1 MSDSNLNISQQND
14 DREFCGENFQV
25 GIMATPEQSS
35 TLSISIAPKSAKLR
49 ASEQSPAH
57 ISHQDYS
64 HQDSAH
70 VFAPIGRK
78 RLNSAPQN
86 DVADLASHSS
96 LAVGALERET
106 QGLVIDFLRSPAMG
120 YEFLG
125 NKHKLKTNSNI
136 EVDLLR
142 ANLAQRGYSPEVIS
156 SAMLTL
162 QRTAN
167 DSGKTLYERNKGVY
181 ALLRYGIGV
190 KTGQGSKEVKV
201 YFIDWKNLSANH
213 FSFAEE
219 VSLSGSSSSSKNKRP
234 DIVIYINGIAV
245 SVLELKRSSVGVGEG
260 IRQSLDNQKP
270 MFIESFFSTIQF
282 ILAGNQTEGI
292 RYGAIG
298 TKAKYYMEWQ
308 EEPRNAV
315 EASNKLLRHIS
326 QLCSKERL
334 FELIHDFVLFD
345 SGLKKLCRQNQY
357 FAVKSAQEHIK
368 GQIKALDSHGQI
380 IWSDPARPGGII
392 WHTQG
397 SGKSLTMVLLWRWI
411 SEFDPKAKLLI
422 ITDRK
427 ELDDQIVKVFAGVK
441 DGEKASIY
449 QAGSGA
455 DLVDAIKSNL
465 PEHKATC
472 SLIHKFGSKD
482 GEGDDGKP
490 GAANAYIEEIKAK
503 LGGAVQ
509 SQNLYVYVDECHRTQ
524 SGELHR
530 AMTAILPGAMF
541 IGFTGTPLLK
551 TEKKS
556 VEVFGGYIHKYL
568 FPEAVRD
575 GVVLDLRY
583 EARDIEQTLSSPV
596 KVDAWFDHHTKSL
609 TLQAKNKLMKHW
621 ATTQTLLSS
630 KSRIGK
636 IAADIGVDFEM
647 KPQLMDGC
655 RGNAILVAGSI
666 GEACQYY
673 KEFESSALRGKVAI
687 VTSFIPSSRS
697 VTGEGTGDGATE
709 SEFKYD
715 VYVDMISDFMK
726 CKKEEAPAL
735 AEAFEKKAK
744 SMFVDEPEQMR
755 LLIVVDKLLTGFDA
769 PSATYLYIDKPMD
782 NHGLFQAICRT
793 NRPDPNDETKEF
805 GYIVDYRNLFGKI
818 EGTLRDY
825 ASGPLDGY
833 ASEDV
838 AGLLRDFAG
847 DAAQRICDLRQELQT
862 LCAGVAGD
870 ATQDYVRH
878 FTPVATDGAAELKKK
893 EQKRLAFYKLA
904 DAYVRAVATIGSDLD
919 AQFDEK
925 ASDRIRAE
933 AKFFSEASKEVKLAC
948 GDYVDMKIYEPAMR
962 RLLDLY
968 VQAEDSTTVAGFK
981 DLSLIEM
988 VLRHGDDIQAAP
1000 EEVKAVIGSGKDS
1013 VIENNVRALIV
1024 KSETL
1029 SPTMFTQ
1036 MSDLLAKILADLKS
1050 KAIDYQLFLKQIA
1063 ELAKQVQQPSLRQGF
1078 PASINT
1084 RGRQDLYALLDNDEH
1099 AAISMDQAI
1108 ASKCQ
1113 SDWRSMLPRRRKISI
1128 EVAATARR
1136 IIAAKMGS
1144 DSSADGLACQLA
1156 DDVMQLAENNLVD
1169 YPS

>member
-1 MSDSNLNISQQND
+1 MSDSNLNISQAND

-25 GIMATPEQSS
+25 GVMATSKQSP

-49 ASEQSPAH
+49 TSEQSLAH
-57 ISHQDYS
+57 ISP
-64 HQDSAH
+64 QDSAH
-70 VFAPIGRK
+70 VFAPAGRK
-78 RLNSAPQN
+78 HLNPAAQN
-86 DVADLASHSS
+86 DLADLASHSS

-106 QGLVIDFLRSPAMG
+106 QSLVIDFLRSPAMG
-120 YEFLG
+120 YDFLG
-125 NKHKLKTNSNI
+125 NKHQLKTNSNI
-136 EVDLLR
+136 EVDLLS
-142 ANLAQRGYSPEVIS
+142 ANLAQRGYSPEEIS
-156 SAMLTL
+156 SAMLIL

-190 KTGQGSKEVKV
+190 KTAQGLKEVKV
-201 YFIDWKNLSANH
+201 YFIDWANLSANH

-260 IRQSLDNQKP
+260 ICQSIANQNP

-282 ILAGNQTEGI
+282 VLAGNQTEGI

-298 TKAKYYMEWQ
+298 TKAKHYMEWQ
-308 EEPRNAV
+308 EDPRSPE

-357 FAVKSAQEHIK
+357 FAVKAAQEHIK
-368 GQIKALDSHGQI
+368 AQIKARDSHGQI
-380 IWSDPARPGGII
+380 IWADPARPGGII

-441 DGEKASIY
+441 EGEAKNIHKA
-449 QAGSGA
+449 ATGA
-455 DLVDAIKSNL
+455 DLVDAIKSTE
-465 PEHKATC
+465 PQYKATC

-482 GEGDDGKP
+482 GEGDDAKP
-490 GAANAYIEEIKAK
+490 GAASAYIEEIKAK
-503 LGGAVQ
+503 LGGAMQ

-583 EARDIEQTLSSPV
+583 EARDIEQTLSSPS
-596 KVDAWFDHHTKSL
+596 KVDAWFDHHTKNL
-609 TLQAKNKLMKHW
+609 TLQGKNKVMKHW

-636 IAADIGVDFEM
+636 IAADIGVDFTM

-673 KEFESSALRGKVAI
+673 KEFESSALRGRVAI
-687 VTSFIPSSRS
+687 VTSFIPNSRS
-697 VTGEGTGDGATE
+697 LASEGTGDGATE
-709 SEFKYD
+709 GEFKYD

-726 CKKEEAPAL
+726 CKKEEAPAF

-744 SMFVDEPEQMR
+744 QMFVEEPEQMR

-793 NRPDPNDETKEF
+793 NRPDPNDEAKEF

-833 ASEDV
+833 AQEDV

-847 DAAQRICDLRQELQT
+847 DAAQRICDLRQELQA
-862 LCAGVAGD
+862 LCAGVSGN
-870 ATQDYVRH
+870 ATQDYVFH
-878 FTPVATDGAAELKKK
+878 FSPSSAGNDDAELKKK
-893 EQKRLAFYKLA
+893 EQKRLVFYKLA

-925 ASDRIRAE
+925 QSALIRGE

-968 VQAEDSTTVAGFK
+968 VQAEDSLTVAGFK
-981 DLSLIEM
+981 DLSLIQM
-988 VLRHGDDIQAAP
+988 VLRHADDIQAAP
-1000 EEVKAVIGSGKDS
+1000 EEVKAVIGSGKQS

-1029 SPTMFTQ
+1029 SPTMFTH

-1084 RGRQDLYALLDNDEH
+1084 RGRQDLYALLDNDEQ

-1108 ASKCQ
+1108 SLKCQ
-1113 SDWRSMLPRRRKISI
+1113 SDWRSMRPRRRKIEI
-1128 EVAATARR
+1128 EVSDTARR
-1136 IIAAKMGS
+1136 IVAAKMGS
-1144 DSSADGLACQLA
+1144 DPASAGLAQQLA
-1156 DDVMQLAENNLVD
+1156 QDAMILAENNLVD

>member
-25 GIMATPEQSS
+25 GVMATPKQSS
-35 TLSISIAPKSAKLR
+35 TLSTSITPKSAKLS
-49 ASEQSPAH
+49 ASQQSPAH
-57 ISHQDYS
+57 ISP
-64 HQDSAH
+64 QDSAH
-70 VFAPIGRK
+70 VFAPTGRR

-86 DVADLASHSS
+86 DLADLASHSA
-96 LAVGALERET
+96 LAVGASERET
-106 QGLVIDFLRSPAMG
+106 QDLVIDFLRSPAMG
-120 YEFLG
+120 YDFLG
-125 NKHKLKTNSNI
+125 NKHHLKTNSNI

-142 ANLAQRGYSPEVIS
+142 ANLVLRGYSHEVIN
-156 SAMLTL
+156 SAILTL

-167 DSGKTLYERNKGVY
+167 DSGQTLYERNKGVY
-181 ALLRYGIGV
+181 KLLRYGTGV
-190 KTGQGSKEVKV
+190 KTSPSSNEVKV
-201 YFIDWKNLSANH
+201 YFIDWRNLSANH

-219 VSLSGSSSSSKNKRP
+219 VSLSGLSSSSKNKRP

-298 TKAKYYMEWQ
+298 TKAKYFMEWQ

-334 FELIHDFVLFD
+334 HELIHDFVLFD
-345 SGLKKLCRQNQY
+345 LGLKKLCRQNQY
-357 FAVKSAQEHIK
+357 FAVKAAQEHIK
-368 GQIKALDSHGQI
+368 GQIKELDSHGQI

-427 ELDDQIVKVFAGVK
+427 ELDDQIVNVFAGVK
-441 DGEKASIY
+441 ENDDEKNIHRA
-449 QAGSGA
+449 ANGA
-455 DLVDAIKSNL
+455 DLVDSITSTL
-465 PEHKATC
+465 QEHKATC

-482 GEGDDGKP
+482 QAGDVGDGLR
-490 GAANAYIEEIKAK
+490 GTANAYIEAIKAR
-503 LGGAVQ
+503 LGTAMQ

-575 GVVLDLRY
+575 RVVLDLRY
-583 EARDIEQTLSSPV
+583 EARDIEQRLSSPT
-596 KVDAWFDHHTKSL
+596 KVDAWFEKKTEKL
-609 TLQAKNKLMKHW
+609 TIQGKNKLMKHW

-630 KSRIGK
+630 KSRIAK

-666 GEACQYY
+666 GEACKYY
-673 KEFESSALRGKVAI
+673 KEFESSVLRGKVAV

-697 VTGEGTGDGATE
+697 VTGEATGDGATE

-726 CKKEEAPAL
+726 CKKEEAPGL

-878 FTPVATDGAAELKKK
+878 FTPMATDGAAELKKK

-1144 DSSADGLACQLA
+1144 DPSADGLACQLA